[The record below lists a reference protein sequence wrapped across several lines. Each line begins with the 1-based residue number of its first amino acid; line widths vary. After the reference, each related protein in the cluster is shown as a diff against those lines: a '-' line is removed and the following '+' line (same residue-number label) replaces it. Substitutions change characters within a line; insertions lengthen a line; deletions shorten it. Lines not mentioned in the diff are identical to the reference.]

1 MRFTFGQCLSV
12 VLLAIVTQFA
22 SAQQVVTS
30 TPFQNLNNSFYES
43 TGINWSL
50 QGSNWFANFGG
61 GPPLLPA
68 FGNPDPNAGLRSG
81 VAFQRGGVSGSLG
94 FSLAQGSNRSNV
106 STTPSVTTMNGV
118 PGSISSQTISPFVT
132 GITPVVGGYSYGNP
146 TEDNVSTQMFRSH
159 QASQAAYLQSR
170 VQANANSKQQRANE
184 AFQRGLRAEEQ
195 GNLKMARANYRIA
208 LRADQGV
215 LRQQILLRMR
225 QRGWAK

>member
-1 MRFTFGQCLSV
+1 MRFTFRQACSV
-12 VLLAIVTQFA
+12 VLLAVFA
-22 SAQQVVTS
+22 QMAVAQQVVTS
-30 TPFQNLNNSFYES
+30 VPFQNLNNSFYES

-50 QGSNWFANFGG
+50 QGNNWFANFGG

-94 FSLAQGSNRSNV
+94 FSFAQGSNRSSV
-106 STTPSVTTMNGV
+106 STTPSVTTLNGA

-132 GITPVVGGYSYGNP
+132 GITPVVGGYYGNP
-146 TEDNVSTQMFRSH
+146 TEDNVSTQMLRSH

-170 VQANANSKQQRANE
+170 VQANANAKQKRANE
-184 AFQRGLRAEEQ
+184 AFQRGLQAEDQ